1 MRKTAALLA
10 IASLVLIEAGCGD
23 SSGAAA
29 RPSGPSVARVAT
41 VVAERGTVRRTTDQ
55 PGQIEAFETTLIHA
69 KLSGY
74 VSTVRVNIGDAV
86 KKGQVLAELRVPE
99 IEADAAE
106 KRAMT
111 IEAEAERTQSE
122 AALEVARA
130 KIESAKSKV
139 EEVQATV
146 RRADADAARWQ
157 SEFARVQQLFNER
170 TLTGSLL
177 DETRSKWTSAEAAR
191 DEVRA
196 QVHSATVALG
206 EARAMEDKARAD
218 IVAAVAHVQVTRAVA
233 QRSDAML
240 SYSKIEAPFDG
251 VVTRRNVDPGWLTTA
266 GATGEPLFVVARS
279 DPLTITLG
287 VPELDAPFVNVGD
300 PARVRVQ
307 ALDGRTFEGKVTR
320 TAWAIDTP
328 TRTLRA
334 EIDLANDAGTL
345 RAGLYAYVSIIAE
358 EHPNALVV
366 PTSALFKEGAQS
378 FLVVVTSGKAAR
390 REVKVGIV
398 DGDRAEVL
406 SGLKGD
412 ETIVGAN
419 AAALTDGQTVESIR
433 AESAQAKPK

>member
-1 MRKTAALLA
+1 MTSMRKTAAPLA

-130 KIESAKSKV
+130 KIGSAKSKV

-177 DETRSKWTSAEAAR
+177 DETRSKWTSAEA
-191 DEVRA
+191 
-196 QVHSATVALG
+196 
-206 EARAMEDKARAD
+206 
-218 IVAAVAHVQVTRAVA
+218 
-233 QRSDAML
+233 
-240 SYSKIEAPFDG
+240 
-251 VVTRRNVDPGWLTTA
+251 
-266 GATGEPLFVVARS
+266 
-279 DPLTITLG
+279 
-287 VPELDAPFVNVGD
+287 
-300 PARVRVQ
+300 
-307 ALDGRTFEGKVTR
+307 
-320 TAWAIDTP
+320 
-328 TRTLRA
+328 
-334 EIDLANDAGTL
+334 
-345 RAGLYAYVSIIAE
+345 
-358 EHPNALVV
+358 
-366 PTSALFKEGAQS
+366 
-378 FLVVVTSGKAAR
+378 
-390 REVKVGIV
+390 
-398 DGDRAEVL
+398 
-406 SGLKGD
+406 
-412 ETIVGAN
+412 
-419 AAALTDGQTVESIR
+419 
-433 AESAQAKPK
+433 